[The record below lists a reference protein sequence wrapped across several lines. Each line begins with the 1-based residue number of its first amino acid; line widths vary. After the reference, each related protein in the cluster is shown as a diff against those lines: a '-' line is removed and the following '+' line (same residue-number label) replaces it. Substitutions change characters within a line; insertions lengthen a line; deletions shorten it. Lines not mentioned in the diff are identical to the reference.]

1 MRKSL
6 KFFDIPDLALLPF
19 FLIFILFYFIFPQMR
34 VFLGK
39 KIKEMVDAVCFAL
52 LFGKR
57 HINLLAFNVL
67 PSDDSFVIYVGS
79 FV

>member
-1 MRKSL
+1 
-6 KFFDIPDLALLPF
+6 
-19 FLIFILFYFIFPQMR
+19 MR